1 MNETKKVNKNILFKS
16 IEKKNSNCN
25 HLEIKTLKQS
35 NSKTKITNY
44 KNIKNLNNEKKIK
57 LNL

>member
-44 KNIKNLNNEKKIK
+44 KNIKNLNNEKKK
-57 LNL
+57 